1 MKMEF
6 DNTIKIGILGGGQ
19 LGRMLIQAAIDLDL
33 DISILDSDPHA
44 PCRQLCNS
52 FVQGSFNDYDTVVAF
67 GKNLD
72 LISIEI
78 ESVNIQ
84 ALKDLRAMGKKIFPQ
99 PEVIELIQDKRTQ
112 KQFYLDNNIPTA
124 DFVLTEDRAH
134 TRKFA
139 DFLPAFHKL
148 GKGGYDGKG
157 VQAILKSDD
166 FDLAFDKPGL
176 LEKRVDYEK
185 EISVIVSRNESGDI
199 CTFPVVEMVFDP
211 IYNLVD
217 YLISPASIS
226 QKHLQDA
233 DEIARKVIES
243 LKMVGIL
250 AVEMFLT
257 KDGKI
262 LVNEIAPRPHNS
274 GHHTI
279 KANVTSQYE
288 QHWRAILGLPFGSTA
303 PHKQSAMVNVLGTTG
318 FEGDA
323 KYVGLQ
329 ELLKLDGT
337 HIHLYGKK
345 TTKPSRKMG
354 HIIIMDDD
362 LTSLQQKVKFVKDTI
377 QVIA

>member
-1 MKMEF
+1 MAITF
-6 DNTIKIGILGGGQ
+6 DNSIKVGILGGGQ

-33 DISILDSDPHA
+33 NISILDSDPDA

-52 FVQGSFNDYDTVVAF
+52 FFQGSFNDYDTVVAF
-67 GKNLD
+67 GKDLD

-84 ALKDLRAMGKKIFPQ
+84 ALKDLRKMGKKIFPQ
-99 PEVIELIQDKRTQ
+99 PEIIELIQDKRTQ

-124 DFVLTEDRAH
+124 DFVLTESKSH
-134 TRKFA
+134 TSTFSH
-139 DFLPAFHKL
+139 FLPAFHKL

-157 VQAILKSDD
+157 VQSISKESE
-166 FDLAFDKPGL
+166 FHLAFDEPSL
-176 LEKRVDYEK
+176 LEKRVEYEK
-185 EISVIVSRNESGDI
+185 EISVIVARNEKGEISS
-199 CTFPVVEMVFDP
+199 FPVVEMVFDP
-211 IYNLVD
+211 VYNLVD

-226 QKHLQDA
+226 AEKEKEA
-233 DEIARKVIES
+233 IEIAKKVVEK
-243 LKMVGIL
+243 LEMVGIL

-257 KDGKI
+257 KNNEI

-288 QHWRAILGLPFGSTA
+288 QHLRAILGLPFGSTKA
-303 PHKQSAMVNVLGTTG
+303 HKLSAMVNVLGTDG
-318 FEGDA
+318 YVGNA

-329 ELLKLDGT
+329 EVLKQDGV

-345 TTKPSRKMG
+345 RTKPSRKMG

-362 LTSLQQKVKFVKDTI
+362 MNSLQQKVKFVKDTI
-377 QVIA
+377 EVIA

>member
-1 MKMEF
+1 MNLEF

-44 PCRQLCNS
+44 PCKQLCS
-52 FVQGSFNDYDTVVAF
+52 TFVQGSFNDYDTVLSF

-84 ALKDLRAMGKKIFPQ
+84 ALKDLRSMGKKIFPQ

-112 KQFYLDNNIPTA
+112 KQFYLDNKIPTA
-124 DFVLTEDRAH
+124 DFVLTDNQEHARQ
-134 TRKFA
+134 FA
-139 DFLPAFHKL
+139 NFLPAFHKL

-157 VQAILKSDD
+157 VQAILKSEDL
-166 FDLAFDKPGL
+166 DLAFDKPGL

-185 EISVIVSRNESGDI
+185 EISVIVARNEFGEIS
-199 CTFPVVEMVFDP
+199 TFPVVEMVFDP
-211 IYNLVD
+211 VYNLVD
-217 YLISPASIS
+217 YLISPANIS
-226 QKHLQDA
+226 QKHLQEA
-233 DEIARKVIES
+233 DQIAHKVIES
-243 LKMVGIL
+243 LGMVGIL

-257 KDGKI
+257 KDGQI

-279 KANVTSQYE
+279 KANITSQYE

-303 PHKQSAMVNVLGTTG
+303 PHKLSAMVNVLGSSG
-318 FEGDA
+318 YEGDA

-329 ELLKLDGT
+329 EILKLDGA

-362 LTSLQQKVKFVKDTI
+362 LASLQQKVKFVKDTI

>member
-1 MKMEF
+1 MKAEF

-33 DISILDSDPHA
+33 DISILDPDPHA
-44 PCRQLCNS
+44 PCKQLCDT

-78 ESVNIQ
+78 ESVNID
-84 ALKDLRAMGKKIFPQ
+84 ALKKLREMGKQIFPQ

-112 KQFYLDNNIPTA
+112 KQFYLDQNIPTA
-124 DFVLTEDRAH
+124 DFVLTENQAH
-134 TRKFA
+134 TSEFSH
-139 DFLPAFHKL
+139 FLPAFHKL

-157 VQAILKSDD
+157 VQAITKKED
-166 FDLAFDKPGL
+166 FAIAFDEPGL

-185 EISVIVSRNESGDI
+185 EISVIVARNESGDI
-199 CTFPVVEMVFDP
+199 STFPVVEMVFDP
-211 IYNLVD
+211 VYNLVD

-226 QKHLQDA
+226 QKFLKEA
-233 DEIARKVIES
+233 DEIARKVIDKLE
-243 LKMVGIL
+243 MVGIL

-303 PHKQSAMVNVLGTTG
+303 PHKLSAMVNVLGTDG
-318 FEGDA
+318 YMGDA
-323 KYVGLQ
+323 KYIGFHEV
-329 ELLKLDGT
+329 LKLDGV
-337 HIHLYGKK
+337 HVHLYGKK

-362 LTSLQQKVKFVKDTI
+362 LASLQQKVKFVKDTI